1 MYNSSGA
8 IVRPPEPISQA
19 ALHLHGHLMPSSGI
33 YLKKKKDFSKWDFS
47 KQFAKPEMFFPC
59 WTSQTCNQVSGRKI
73 YAGEQAV
80 KVSGYLL
87 TLTFLKHVSHFNDP
101 VLQQGEEKIAGLANN
116 DVKLLSKLSPP
127 PSCSPARHYKVRA
140 KSKVT

>member
-1 MYNSSGA
+1 MYNSTGA

-19 ALHLHGHLMPSSGI
+19 ALHLHGHVMPSSGI
-33 YLKKKKDFSKWDFS
+33 YSETNLIFPSGIFPNSWPR
-47 KQFAKPEMFFPC
+47 PEMSFPR

-87 TLTFLKHVSHFNDP
+87 TLSFLKYVSHFNDP

-116 DVKLLSKLSPP
+116 DVKLRSKLSPP
-127 PSCSPARHYKVRA
+127 PSCSPARSERRA
-140 KSKVT
+140 R